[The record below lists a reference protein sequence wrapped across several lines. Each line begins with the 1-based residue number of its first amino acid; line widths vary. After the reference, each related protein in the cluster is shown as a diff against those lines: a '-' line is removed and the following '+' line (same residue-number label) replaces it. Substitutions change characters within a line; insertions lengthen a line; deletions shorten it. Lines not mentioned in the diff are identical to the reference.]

1 MKKSAHLLILLL
13 IVFACNKEQNVLDD
27 INGSWKIKSFSL
39 TDNEGIRHEGN
50 AKGELTINS
59 SSETYSTNVT
69 YETTILSDSFNYS
82 GHFKLIK
89 NNESLKLTYI
99 KPTTEIY
106 TFEFKL
112 IYASKDYLKIEYW
125 DESYRL
131 NTLLYSR

>member
-1 MKKSAHLLILLL
+1 MKKSARLLILLL

-39 TDNEGIRHEGN
+39 TDNEGI
-50 AKGELTINS
+50 
-59 SSETYSTNVT
+59 
-69 YETTILSDSFNYS
+69 
-82 GHFKLIK
+82 
-89 NNESLKLTYI
+89 
-99 KPTTEIY
+99 IY

>member
-1 MKKSAHLLILLL
+1 L
-13 IVFACNKEQNVLDD
+13 
-27 INGSWKIKSFSL
+27 
-39 TDNEGIRHEGN
+39 
-50 AKGELTINS
+50 
-59 SSETYSTNVT
+59 SETYSTNVT
-69 YETTILSDSFNYS
+69 YETTILNDSFNYS

-89 NNESLKLTYI
+89 NNESLELTYI